1 MQLTK
6 EEFEEKLREIEKL
19 QDDVEKFLNERN
31 FFVKIFGLK
40 KAKEEYIKVVANKW
54 KDFISS
60 AV

>member
-40 KAKEEYIKVVANKW
+40 KAIKAHLLAGEKLAELYKE
-54 KDFISS
+54 
-60 AV
+60 